1 MGVYF
6 GGLLDELPDVMG
18 AQTREI
24 RWSSPY
30 AIFTD
35 YGYLNIIDCSD
46 PSNLV
51 ARDREA
57 LLPDELQSA
66 ILVEHPLIY
75 LGQQSWPLYF
85 DIWDM
90 TDPGNLSLRDRIT
103 ISSAYTSF
111 MSDLAKSGNYV
122 YISGN
127 KYDDRYEHITIVNVT
142 DPDNIVEESEFDGGA
157 NLALTPTGLAVD
169 ATGDYLFVSCRALF
183 TVLDIST
190 RDAPV
195 YSNKIAITDTA
206 LGPGRIRLTADGY
219 AYVTRI
225 SPDSIDIIDV
235 RDPTSVSLVATLTD
249 LNFLNSPRSIQ
260 IIGDLLYGFNYVAHP
275 VDGKYYVSV
284 WDITTRAAPT
294 LLESICMDDIGL
306 WRIGAFVFDSA
317 TDTLYVGKR
326 TTSAAKSFAS
336 IGSAAAPAGFGGS
349 SAEVL
354 IKGAFI

>member
-6 GGLLDELPDVMG
+6 GDLLDELPDVMG

-24 RWSSPY
+24 RWASPY
-30 AIFTD
+30 AVLTD
-35 YGYLNIIDCSD
+35 YGYLNVVDCSD
-46 PSNLV
+46 PSSLV
-51 ARDREA
+51 ARGREA
-57 LLPDELQSA
+57 LLPDELQAA
-66 ILVEHPLIY
+66 ILVDPPLIY
-75 LGQQSWPLYF
+75 LGLQSWPLYF

-90 TDPGNLSLRDRIT
+90 TDPDNLSLRDRVT

-127 KYDDRYEHITIVNVT
+127 KYDSRYEHITIMNVT

-157 NLALTPTGLAVD
+157 NLANTPTGLAVD

-190 RDAPV
+190 RNAPA

-206 LGPGRIRLTADGY
+206 LGPGRIRLTSDGY
-219 AYVTRI
+219 AYVSRI
-225 SPDSIDIIDV
+225 SPDAIDIIDV

-249 LNFLNSPRSIQ
+249 LNFLNWPRSIQ
-260 IIGDLLYGFNYVAHP
+260 IIGDLLYSFNYLAHP
-275 VDGKYYVSV
+275 GDGKYYVSV

-294 LLESICMDDIGL
+294 WLESICMDDIGL
-306 WRIGAFVFDSA
+306 WRVGAFVIDPD

-326 TTSAAKSFAS
+326 TTSTAKSFAS
-336 IGSAAAPAGFGGS
+336 IGTAAAAGGGGNQ
-349 SAEVL
+349 AGALV
-354 IKGAFI
+354 KAAFI

>member
-1 MGVYF
+1 MGIYF
-6 GGLLDELPDVMG
+6 GDLLDELADVMG

-24 RWSSPY
+24 RWAPPY
-30 AIFTD
+30 AAFTD
-35 YGYLNIIDCSD
+35 YGYLNIVDCSD

-57 LLPDELQSA
+57 LLPDELQGA

-75 LGQQSWPLYF
+75 LGQQAWPLYF

-90 TDPGNLSLRDRIT
+90 TDPDSLSLRDRVT
-103 ISSAYTSF
+103 VSSQYTSF
-111 MSDLAKSGNYV
+111 MSDLAKSGNYC

-127 KYDDRYEHITIVNVT
+127 KYDDRYEHITTLNVT

-157 NLALTPTGLAVD
+157 NLANTPTGLAVD

-190 RDAPV
+190 KNAPA

-206 LGPGRIRLTADGY
+206 LGPGRIRLTSDGY

-225 SPDSIDIIDV
+225 SPDSIDIVDV
-235 RDPTSVSLVATLTD
+235 RDPTSVSLVGTLTD
-249 LNFLNSPRSIQ
+249 HNFLNWPRSIQ
-260 IIGDLLYGFNYVAHP
+260 IIGDLLYSFNYAAHP

-284 WDITTRAAPT
+284 WDITTRASPS

-306 WRIGAFVFDSA
+306 WRIGAFVVDPS
-317 TDTLYVGKR
+317 TNTLYVGKG
-326 TTSAAKSFAS
+326 TTSTAKSFAS
-336 IGSAAAPAGFGGS
+336 IGPKVFPPISRHHALS
-349 SAEVL
+349 REEL
-354 IKGAFI
+354 